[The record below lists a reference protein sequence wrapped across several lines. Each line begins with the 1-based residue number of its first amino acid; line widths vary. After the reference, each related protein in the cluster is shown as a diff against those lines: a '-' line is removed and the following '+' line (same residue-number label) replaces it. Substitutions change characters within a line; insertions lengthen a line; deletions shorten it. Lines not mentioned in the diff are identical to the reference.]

1 MSSQDIILTD
11 APPATTTASP
21 ASIHIKELNAIDH
34 DISQLLLAA
43 SQSLRTLTTIP
54 PSLPNFTTHSAR
66 YHSLLSSIVVR
77 LRRQILL
84 LEQADIPA
92 PADGTDESGKQ
103 GGGIDVG
110 AFNSRNDVVGR
121 EMEAELWRNAS
132 VLLKSIE
139 SMEGVGGASEGK

>member
-1 MSSQDIILTD
+1 
-11 APPATTTASP
+11 
-21 ASIHIKELNAIDH
+21 
-34 DISQLLLAA
+34 
-43 SQSLRTLTTIP
+43 
-54 PSLPNFTTHSAR
+54 
-66 YHSLLSSIVVR
+66 
-77 LRRQILL
+77 L